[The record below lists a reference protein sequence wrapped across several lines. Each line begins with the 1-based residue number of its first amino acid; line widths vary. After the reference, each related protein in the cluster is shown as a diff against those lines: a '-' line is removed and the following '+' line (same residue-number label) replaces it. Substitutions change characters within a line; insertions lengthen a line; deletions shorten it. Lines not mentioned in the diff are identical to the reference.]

1 MLDLITLLTLCAFAA
16 LAGFVDSIVGG
27 GGLIQTPALLFT
39 LPAQPVPVLLGTA
52 KFPSLIGTGMGAW
65 QYSRRVAVRWRLIG
79 PAMGVAFGASLA
91 GAWTLTRLP
100 NTLLKP
106 IIFGLLVL
114 VFLYTLLKKDFGQT
128 SRANPAAFGSIGPF
142 GHVGLWGLS
151 AVVGFYDGFL
161 GPGTGSF
168 FVLGLVALV
177 GLDFLSASTHAKLL
191 NLATNLA
198 GIVLFWSKGYVLPGL
213 LLPMA
218 AANLTGAF
226 LGARLALRR
235 GNGFIRVF
243 FLLVTGATLLRLG
256 WELFG

>member
-1 MLDLITLLTLCAFAA
+1 MPDLYTLLTLCGFAG
-16 LAGFVDSIVGG
+16 LAGFVDAIVGG

-39 LPAQPVPVLLGTA
+39 LPAQPVPMLLGTA
-52 KFPSLIGTGMGAW
+52 KLPSLIGTGMGAW
-65 QYSRRVAVRWRLIG
+65 QYSRRVAIRWPLIG
-79 PAMGVAFGASLA
+79 PAMAVAFGASLL

-106 IIFGLLVL
+106 LIFCLLVL
-114 VFLYTLLKKDFGQT
+114 VFGYTLTKKDFGQT
-128 SRANPAAFGSIGPF
+128 AQTADLVVNRRGW
-142 GHVGLWGLS
+142 LWSLS

-168 FVLGLVALV
+168 FVLGLIAFV
-177 GLDFLSASTHAKLL
+177 GLDFLHASTYAKLL
-191 NLATNLA
+191 NVATNLA
-198 GIVLFWSKGYVLPGL
+198 GLLLFVSKGYVLYAVA
-213 LLPMA
+213 LPMA
-218 AANLTGAF
+218 VANLTGAF

-256 WELFG
+256 WELFRQ